1 VFSVNKTIHGIFDA
15 VLNHRV
21 VVKWGSEYVGN
32 PILVDIVLNSSK
44 MFEAKATIGSAEMS
58 ILEAK
63 ELTYIIGPDFDKA
76 EKLLEDSLNYFEAKE
91 YNNAITSTQQVKNIT
106 MNSFTLTMGG
116 LIKIFLVVAI
126 VTVITIIVYRKRR
139 YHH

>member
-1 VFSVNKTIHGIFDA
+1 
-15 VLNHRV
+15 
-21 VVKWGSEYVGN
+21 
-32 PILVDIVLNSSK
+32 
-44 MFEAKATIGSAEMS
+44 MFEAKAAIGSAEMS